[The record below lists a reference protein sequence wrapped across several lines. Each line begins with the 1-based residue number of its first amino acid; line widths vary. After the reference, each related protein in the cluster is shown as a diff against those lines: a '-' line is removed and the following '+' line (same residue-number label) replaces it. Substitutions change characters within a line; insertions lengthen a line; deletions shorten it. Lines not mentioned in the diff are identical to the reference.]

1 MMDAL
6 LLDFPQQFETRR
18 LTIRCPLPGDG
29 PELNKAILESWES
42 LAQWMPW
49 ATERPTVQESEHNVR
64 RACLRFLAR
73 EDLRLSLFIRGTE
86 TLVGSSGLHRIDW
99 EVPKFEI
106 GYWVRK
112 RYERQGLITEA
123 VEGIT
128 RFAFQELEA
137 KRVEIRCDTK
147 NERSMAIPNRLGFAL
162 EGTLHNDGRDHV
174 TGELRDTLVFSKTT
188 L

>member
-1 MMDAL
+1 MDAL
-6 LLDFPQQFETRR
+6 LLDFPQQFETQR

-29 PELNKAILESWES
+29 PELNAAVLESWEN

-49 ATERPTVQESEHNVR
+49 ATERPTVEESEHNVR
-64 RACLRFLAR
+64 RAYLRFLAR
-73 EDLRLSLFIRGTE
+73 EDLRLSLFMRGTD

-112 RYERQGLITEA
+112 RYARQGLITEA

-128 RFAFQELEA
+128 RFAFQTLGA
-137 KRVEIRCDTK
+137 KRVEIRCDAK
-147 NERSMAIPNRLGFAL
+147 NVRSMAVAKRLDFVL
-162 EGTLHNDGRDHV
+162 DGTLRNDARDHI